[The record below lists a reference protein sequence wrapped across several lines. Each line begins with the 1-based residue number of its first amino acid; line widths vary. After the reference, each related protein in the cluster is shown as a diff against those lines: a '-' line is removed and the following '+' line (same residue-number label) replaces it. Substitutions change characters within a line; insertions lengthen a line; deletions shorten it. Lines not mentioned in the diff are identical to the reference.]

1 MVLAH
6 YWIVA
11 CLVDSDLVV
20 AECHSMVA
28 VDCWATVDSDQREVV
43 HHRWE
48 HQQVVGAPFLQ
59 CALLLGAILD

>member
-20 AECHSMVA
+20 VGCHSMV
-28 VDCWATVDSDQREVV
+28 VVGYWATVDLDQREADYHCLHHQLVV
-43 HHRWE
+43 AVASIE
-48 HQQVVGAPFLQ
+48 YF
-59 CALLLGAILD
+59 LLLGAILG